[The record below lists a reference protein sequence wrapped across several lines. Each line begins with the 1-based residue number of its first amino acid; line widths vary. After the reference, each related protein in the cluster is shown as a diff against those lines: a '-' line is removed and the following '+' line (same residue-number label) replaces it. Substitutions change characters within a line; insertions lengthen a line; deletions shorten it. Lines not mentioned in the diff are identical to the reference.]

1 MKVPALAVLAGDP
14 EQRRC
19 GVSDHK
25 TLEEIRIRAVQRV
38 EAGESPEDV
47 IRTLGFGR
55 TVIYSWLA
63 KYREGGIDA
72 LQAKPISGRPSKM
85 TGRQLEW
92 VYKTVTGKNPLQLRF
107 EFALWTIFECLVVE
121 SAAVSLPYHEAE
133 ISTSAYF

>member
-1 MKVPALAVLAGDP
+1 MMNKRDGRALA
-14 EQRRC
+14 
-19 GVSDHK
+19 HK

-55 TVIYSWLA
+55 TVIYSWVA

-72 LQAKPISGRPSKM
+72 LRAKPISGRPPKM

-92 VYKTVTGKNPLQLRF
+92 VYKTVTGKSPLQLRF
-107 EFALWTIFECLVVE
+107 EFVQLEDACSIVVRRRE
-121 SAAVSLPYHEAE
+121 HATAVGRQ
-133 ISTSAYF
+133 